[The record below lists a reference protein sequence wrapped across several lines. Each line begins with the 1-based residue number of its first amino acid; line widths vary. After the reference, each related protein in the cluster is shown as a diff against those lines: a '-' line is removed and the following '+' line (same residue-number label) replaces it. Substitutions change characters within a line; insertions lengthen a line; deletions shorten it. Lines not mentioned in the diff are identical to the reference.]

1 MASFFGDLM
10 GGAAKD
16 AATQNTALLTNQYM
30 PAATGALSSAYQTGT
45 NALNQ
50 ATGYYQ
56 PLANLA
62 QNYYGAAPMLANAL
76 GLNGPQ
82 GGQTALQAF
91 QGANPQFGYGLDLA
105 QQASERAAAAGG
117 GAGTGS
123 GNLIMAEQGNAT
135 NLMNQAYQNWIN
147 NLQTTGQ
154 EGAQLGLNAAGGQAQ
169 GQYRLSDLA
178 QNYGSN
184 VSNVYGNVVGGMMN
198 ANNQA
203 AQAEQ
208 QGASN
213 LLNAGL
219 SIASL
224 GLTPFGTG
232 VLGGGNRGGSGGSY
246 SFANTPFG
254 QLGSSIGNWFGGGS
268 NWAQNNPGA
277 MGSAYYG
284 PQVG

>member
-1 MASFFGDLM
+1 MASFFSDLM
-10 GGAAKD
+10 GGPAKEAAF
-16 AATQNTALLTNQYM
+16 QNTGLLANQYM
-30 PAATGALSSAYQTGT
+30 PAATGALSSAYGTGT

-91 QGANPQFGYGLDLA
+91 QGANPQFGYGLKLA
-105 QQASERAAAAGG
+105 QQAAERAAAAGG
-117 GAGTGS
+117 MTAS
-123 GNLIMAEQGNAT
+123 GNLINTEQQNAT
-135 NLMNQAYQNWIN
+135 NMMNQAYQNWVN

-154 EGAQLGLNAAGGQAQ
+154 AGAQLGLNAAGGQAQ

-208 QGASN
+208 RGAQN
-213 LLNAGL
+213 ILNAGL
-219 SIASL
+219 LVASL
-224 GLTPFGTG
+224 AVRPF
-232 VLGGGNRGGSGGSY
+232 S
-246 SFANTPFG
+246 
-254 QLGSSIGNWFGGGS
+254 FGGG
-268 NWAQNNPGA
+268 GGGGG
-277 MGSAYYG
+277 GSFSLAN
-284 PQVG
+284 

>member
-1 MASFFGDLM
+1 MASFFGDLF
-10 GGAAKD
+10 GGAAAKD
-16 AATQNTALLTNQYM
+16 AAAQNTALLTNQYM
-30 PAATGALSSAYQTGT
+30 PAATNALSSAYGTGT

-91 QGANPQFGYGLDLA
+91 QGANPQFSYGLKLA
-105 QQASERAAAAGG
+105 QQGTERAAAAGG
-117 GAGTGS
+117 GAGLDS
-123 GNLIMAEQGNAT
+123 GNLRIAEQQNAIG
-135 NLMNQAYQNWIN
+135 LMDQAYQNWVN
-147 NLQTTGQ
+147 NLQATGQ
-154 EGAQLGLNAAGGQAQ
+154 AGAQIGLSAAGGQAQ
-169 GQYRLSDLA
+169 GQYNLANLA

-208 QGASN
+208 QGAQN
-213 LLNAGL
+213 ILNTGL
-219 SIASL
+219 TVASL
-224 GLTPFGTG
+224 AMRPF
-232 VLGGGNRGGSGGSY
+232 S
-246 SFANTPFG
+246 
-254 QLGSSIGNWFGGGS
+254 FGGGGGGGGS
-268 NWAQNNPGA
+268 FSLANLFGGGGSSGALNIGGYAMPTVGYNPMTG
-277 MGSAYYG
+277 
-284 PQVG
+284 

>member
-1 MASFFGDLM
+1 MASFLGDLF
-10 GGAAKD
+10 GGAAVKEA
-16 AATQNTALLTNQYM
+16 AATNTGLLYNQYM
-30 PAATGALSSAYQTGT
+30 PAATSALSGAYGTGT

-91 QGANPQFGYGLDLA
+91 QGANPQFGYGLNLA
-105 QQASERAAAAGG
+105 QQGTERAAAAGG
-117 GAGTGS
+117 GAGLDS
-123 GNLIMAEQGNAT
+123 GNLRIAEQQNAIG
-135 NLMNQAYQNWIN
+135 LMDQAYQNWVN

-154 EGAQLGLNAAGGQAQ
+154 TGAQLGLNAAGGQAQ

-208 QGASN
+208 QGAQN
-213 LLNAGL
+213 LLNTGL
-219 SIASL
+219 TVASL
-224 GLTPFGTG
+224 AMGRPPQF
-232 VLGGGNRGGSGGSY
+232 GGGGGGGSPGGSF
-246 SFANTPFG
+246 SLAN
-254 QLGSSIGNWFGGGS
+254 LFGGGS

-284 PQVG
+284 PQAPG

>member
-1 MASFFGDLM
+1 MASFFGDLF
-10 GGAAKD
+10 GGAAVKEA
-16 AATQNTALLTNQYM
+16 AATNTGLLYNQYM
-30 PAATGALSSAYQTGT
+30 PAATSALSGAYGTGT
-45 NALNQ
+45 TALNK

-91 QGANPQFGYGLDLA
+91 QGANPQFGYGLNLA
-105 QQASERAAAAGG
+105 QQAAERAAAAGG
-117 GAGTGS
+117 MTAS
-123 GNLIMAEQGNAT
+123 GNLVNTEQQNAT
-135 NLMNQAYQNWIN
+135 GMMNQAYQNWVN
-147 NLQTTGQ
+147 NLQATGQ
-154 EGAQLGLNAAGGQAQ
+154 AGAQIGLGAAGGQAE
-169 GQYRLSDLA
+169 GQYKLADLA

-208 QGASN
+208 QGAQN
-213 LLNAGL
+213 LLNTGL
-219 SIASL
+219 TVASL
-224 GLTPFGTG
+224 AMGRPPQF
-232 VLGGGNRGGSGGSY
+232 GGGGGGGSPGGSF
-246 SFANTPFG
+246 SLAN
-254 QLGSSIGNWFGGGS
+254 LFGGGS

-284 PQVG
+284 PQAPG

>member
-10 GGAAKD
+10 GDPAKNAA
-16 AATQNTALLTNQYM
+16 AQNTALLTNQYM
-30 PAATGALSSAYQTGT
+30 PAATNALSSAYGTGT

-82 GGQTALQAF
+82 GGKTALQAF
-91 QGANPQFGYGLDLA
+91 QGANPQFGYGLNLA
-105 QQASERAAAAGG
+105 QQGTERAAAAGG
-117 GAGTGS
+117 GAGLDS
-123 GNLIMAEQGNAT
+123 GNLRIAEQQNAIG
-135 NLMNQAYQNWIN
+135 LMDQAYQNWVN

-154 EGAQLGLNAAGGQAQ
+154 TGAQLGLNAAGGQAQ

-219 SIASL
+219 SVASL
-224 GLTPFGTG
+224 AMRPFSF
-232 VLGGGNRGGSGGSY
+232 GGGGGGGGGGGSPSGSFSLANLFGGGGSG
-246 SFANTPFG
+246 ALN
-254 QLGSSIGNWFGGGS
+254 IGGYAMPTVGY
-268 NWAQNNPGA
+268 NPMTG
-277 MGSAYYG
+277 
-284 PQVG
+284 